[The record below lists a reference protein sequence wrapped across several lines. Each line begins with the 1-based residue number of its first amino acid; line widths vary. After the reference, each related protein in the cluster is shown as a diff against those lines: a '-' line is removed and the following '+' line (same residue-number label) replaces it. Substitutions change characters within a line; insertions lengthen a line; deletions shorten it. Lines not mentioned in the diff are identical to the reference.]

1 MHVQANRT
9 AQVRLGVWLEII
21 TVVWMVIE
29 AAISI
34 GAGLIAG
41 SLLLIAFGLDSV
53 IELASGVILLWRLSV
68 EARGGQQERV
78 EQAERRAAWGVGVA
92 LALLCV
98 YVLVSALVGLV
109 TRVQPERSWAG
120 IGIALAAVIV
130 MPGLALAKRRIAARL
145 ESGALRGDA
154 ASSITCALMAATVLG
169 GLALNAAL
177 QWWWVED
184 VAALVFLVWLALE
197 TREAF
202 EEAREASP
210 AHVPE

>member
-9 AQVRLGVWLEII
+9 AQVRLGAWLEII

-29 AAISI
+29 AAVSI